1 MAQTHYAIPK
11 ATFEMIEGV
20 QMSGKRQPN
29 YQINKQGQQTTG
41 PSGPKVHKKRNSGA
55 NGK

>member
-41 PSGPKVHKKRNSGA
+41 PSGPKVQ
-55 NGK
+55 